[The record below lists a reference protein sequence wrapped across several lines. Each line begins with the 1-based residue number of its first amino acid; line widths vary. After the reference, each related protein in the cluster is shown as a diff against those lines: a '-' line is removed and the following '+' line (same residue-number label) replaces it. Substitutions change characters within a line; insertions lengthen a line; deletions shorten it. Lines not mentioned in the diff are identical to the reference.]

1 MSTGVARQRVAQ
13 LILLLERFFSEDNGA
28 FILINREDMAA
39 MTGIAVETVSR
50 MIAEFKRQKIL
61 YRFKDN
67 YYMCNVAAL
76 QKVSS
81 NS

>member
-1 MSTGVARQRVAQ
+1 
-13 LILLLERFFSEDNGA
+13 
-28 FILINREDMAA
+28 
-39 MTGIAVETVSR
+39 

-76 QKVSS
+76 QEICS